1 MTRSQL
7 RQYRALLREQKDL
20 TEKIE
25 KLCLRIEQLP
35 DVYDKVQ
42 ASMEDYP
49 YTRVHIPVKAKP
61 PKEATELKR
70 LIRINEKRKAEC
82 LRSLLEIEE
91 YIKTIED
98 SEDRQIFE
106 MIFINGMTYREAG
119 EELHMDHSTIVKR
132 VTRQLSPNS
141 PK

>member
-1 MTRSQL
+1 MDKSQL
-7 RQYRALLREQKDL
+7 RQYRMLLRERDEL
-20 TEKIE
+20 ARKIE
-25 KLCLRIEQLP
+25 KLYQRIEQLP

-42 ASMEDYP
+42 ASQDEFP
-49 YTRVHIPVKAKP
+49 FVEIHIPVKAKP
-61 PKEATELKR
+61 PREAAQINH
-70 LIRINEKRKAEC
+70 LIQLQEKRKAEAIRA
-82 LRSLLEIEE
+82 LIEIEE
-91 YIKTIED
+91 YIQTIED

-106 MIFINGMTYREAG
+106 MIFLDGMTYREVG

>member
-1 MTRSQL
+1 LDKSQL
-7 RQYRALLREQKDL
+7 RQYRMLLRERDEL
-20 TEKIE
+20 ARKIE
-25 KLCLRIEQLP
+25 KLYQRIEQLP

-42 ASMEDYP
+42 ASQDEFP
-49 YTRVHIPVKAKP
+49 FVEIHIPVKAKP
-61 PKEATELKR
+61 PREAAQINH
-70 LIRINEKRKAEC
+70 LIQLQEKRKAEAIRA
-82 LRSLLEIEE
+82 LIEIEE
-91 YIKTIED
+91 YIQTIED

-106 MIFINGMTYREAG
+106 MIFLDGMTYREVG

>member
-1 MTRSQL
+1 MDKSQL
-7 RQYRALLREQKDL
+7 RQYRMLLRERDEL
-20 TEKIE
+20 ARKIE
-25 KLCLRIEQLP
+25 KLYQRIEQLP

-42 ASMEDYP
+42 ASQDEFP
-49 YTRVHIPVKAKP
+49 FVEIHIPVKAKP
-61 PKEATELKR
+61 PREAAQINH
-70 LIRINEKRKAEC
+70 LIHLQEKRKAEAIRA
-82 LRSLLEIEE
+82 LIEIEE
-91 YIKTIED
+91 YIQTIED

-106 MIFINGMTYREAG
+106 MIFLDGMTYREVG